1 MISTPLPLLYHA
13 GPPKVVQVAVP
24 VTQKPYVVQVGWD
37 NYPQCSRAPHNLPPC
52 VQVPQN
58 VPVRFVPVN
67 VPTQPPPRPQ
77 VVQVQG
83 QASYSQP
90 QHIHHYPGI

>member
-1 MISTPLPLLYHA
+1 M
-13 GPPKVVQVAVP
+13 AVP
-24 VTQKPYVVQVGWD
+24 VTQKPYVVQVSWD
-37 NYPQCSRAPHNLPPC
+37 TQLVQYSTVQYTTPPC

-77 VVQVQG
+77 VVQVQ
-83 QASYSQP
+83 QASYTQP
-90 QHIHHYPGI
+90 QHIHHYPGH

>member
-1 MISTPLPLLYHA
+1 M
-13 GPPKVVQVAVP
+13 VQVAVP
-24 VTQKPYVVQVGWD
+24 VTQKPYVVQVSWD
-37 NYPQCSRAPHNLPPC
+37 THLVQFSTLQYSTVQYTTLPC

-77 VVQVQG
+77 VVQVQ

-90 QHIHHYPGI
+90 QHIHHYPGH